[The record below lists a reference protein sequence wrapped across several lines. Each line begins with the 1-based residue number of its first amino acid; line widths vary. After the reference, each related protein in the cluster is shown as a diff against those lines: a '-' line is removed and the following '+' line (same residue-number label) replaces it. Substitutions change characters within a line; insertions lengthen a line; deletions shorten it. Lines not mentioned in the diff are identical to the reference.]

1 MSGNKLSVNL
11 LTTLYCTVLPLSAI
25 APTIV
30 QLFLTPVVNFNTPYL
45 NSEKSIRAL
54 NEVINQQLFHKFQR
68 GSCPFPA
75 YQQHSLVSAPR
86 VSSAKTKAT
95 HPFILEL
102 PSALTHHQGPA
113 ILPVNASSRLISQFW
128 NRDGPAAT
136 WEGSGPKKYLVS
148 SCSVK

>member
-1 MSGNKLSVNL
+1 MNL
-11 LTTLYCTVLPLSAI
+11 LTTLYCTVLPLSTI

-30 QLFLTPVVNFNTPYL
+30 QLFLSAVVNFNTPYL

-54 NEVINQQLFHKFQR
+54 NELINQQLFHKFQR
-68 GSCPFPA
+68 GSHPFPA
-75 YQQHSLVSAPR
+75 YQLHSLVSAPR

-95 HPFILEL
+95 HPFIPEL
-102 PSALTHHQGPA
+102 PSAPTHRQDPA
-113 ILPVNASSRLISQFW
+113 IFPVDASSHLISQFW